1 MKMNEVYSTCKGTMA
16 HVIDNIT
23 NNTTTQCY
31 RFNKSDSAVVKFV
44 LFIVNSEIYAGL
56 DEGKSYC

>member
-1 MKMNEVYSTCKGTMA
+1 MA

-56 DEGKSYC
+56 DEGESYC